1 MKTVTSSPFF
11 SIIVPVYNS
20 SRTLKRCLD
29 SILNQ
34 SFLEYEVICID
45 DGSSDSSWS
54 LLGEYALED
63 QRVRRLSQSNAGPSV
78 ARNRGLREAS
88 GEYIL
93 FVDSDDY
100 FCVDNALSV
109 LFETIT
115 FHDGCDVVYFAGAF
129 ESSDG
134 VFSDH
139 SKRNNVYDF
148 GYQCME
154 DNCLN
159 SEGIV
164 FGSVYVQCF
173 KRSLINDHA
182 ISFNENLLY
191 GEDRLFVCTLYHY
204 AGKTVEI
211 PDALYC
217 YVVNNSAS
225 LMRDE
230 KRRIRLES
238 DNRQVVKQLDKMLQ
252 KGDHKQPKLRKYIHG
267 LYVQGLDG
275 MNKKDIDW
283 PLIFRNAS
291 TMKLR
296 VKDVLLYLGLFHY

>member
-1 MKTVTSSPFF
+1 MTLNPFF

-20 SRTLKRCLD
+20 SHTLER
-29 SILNQ
+29 S
-34 SFLEYEVICID
+34 LESVLKQDFQDFEVICVD

-54 LLGEYALED
+54 VLGDYVSRD
-63 QRVRRLSQSNAGPSV
+63 SRIRRFAQTNSGPAV
-78 ARNRGLREAS
+78 ARNRGLIEAL
-88 GEYIL
+88 GKYVL
-93 FVDSDDY
+93 FLDSDDY
-100 FCVDNALSV
+100 YYVENALS
-109 LFETIT
+109 TIRKAIAS
-115 FHDGCDVVYFAGAF
+115 HDGCEIVYFAGAF

-134 VFSDH
+134 VFPDY
-139 SKRNNVYDF
+139 SKQNKVYDF

-164 FGSVYVQCF
+164 FGSVYVQCC
-173 KRSLINDHA
+173 KKSLLDSHA
-182 ISFNENLLY
+182 IRFNENLFY

-204 AGKTVEI
+204 AKKTVEI
-211 PDALYC
+211 PETLYC

-230 KRRIRLES
+230 KKRVRLES
-238 DNRQVVKQLDKMLQ
+238 DNRQVVKQLDVLLQ
-252 KGDHKQPKLRKYIHG
+252 KKEHKQPRLRKYIHG

-275 MNKKDIDW
+275 MNKREIDW

-296 VKDVLLYLGLFHY
+296 IKDALLYLGLFHY